1 MSQPLRHGI
10 PRVSTIAATE
20 FSAPAQAT
28 RVTILHS
35 VPLVP
40 VRDILAAVLGGDRD
54 DRDILWIDFE
64 GHSAPWEHLRATVDD
79 AFGTALPG
87 DPFGAVAGFLLTLER
102 PLLLAVELHPGVSAA
117 VDSGLLDLLATAA
130 QLSIVAVCTGRRALM
145 ARGRLE
151 FGAVT
156 VSPSA
161 LVLGAQGI
169 RDAVATAGLTL
180 TEVAAAGLA
189 QTALA
194 QADVLPAAL
203 AMMESAATVG
213 DDPDTNAIRLRAEI
227 SFVLEL
233 RAQSM
238 SDEQL
243 SSAASIAVPAVISA
257 RMLADITGHDVDDL
271 ELQRLTQ
278 SRVLLRD
285 GQLHLEPTLRRA
297 VLDEAQSR
305 IPGTLAGLH
314 RAVAGHLL
322 ASGRTFEALAHFA
335 HAGDWKT
342 LIETIDESLIGLMA
356 EDPQA
361 LQRIILDLPQTVRDE
376 HPRLGLYLEDEWKRS
391 DVDSPPY
398 LAVTRRMPATLSRL
412 PDVMAPWDR
421 LLSLLTRSLMLRLKS
436 DYPGALKTA
445 DELDALLATDDMIDQ
460 PSLVLAEAHFQG
472 GMCRLLG
479 LDLVGARESFHR
491 SAELARGF
499 DNALHQS
506 SARATAA
513 LALTR
518 ALEGEI
524 EQASSLLLALDVDA
538 MADTSM
544 LVANALVA
552 ISRMNPRDARHWIA
566 QLGELRIGDEFWPF
580 AVHAGNR
587 YGLYWGD
594 PVETDSD
601 LDRAWAE
608 HGDQLVA
615 GSTAQVLLTSDAAD
629 LALLLGQLPRAE
641 AALDQAPVRNTWIS
655 VCRARLAL
663 LAGNPKHALLFI
675 LEGQGRGRTERHGQL
690 DLAVLRAASEHA
702 LERDEDATASLL
714 RAINKSN
721 RSGVIVP
728 FHLLPLETLGSL
740 AALHPDAEAFVAR
753 HGLRGTSYLAPYQ
766 TLAGALSE
774 RELVVLRALDPAAT
788 IEQVARKLFVA
799 SNTVKAQLRS
809 IYRKLNV
816 STRTEALLVAAELG
830 LLDEDSR
837 SA

>member
-1 MSQPLRHGI
+1 MSRPLHHGI
-10 PRVSTIAATE
+10 PRVKTIAATE

-40 VRDILAAVLGGDRD
+40 VRDILAAVLVDDRN
-54 DRDILWIDFE
+54 DRDIIWIDFE
-64 GHSAPWEHLRATVDD
+64 ENATPWEHLRTAMDG

-87 DPFGAVAGFLLTLER
+87 DPFGAVAGFLLALER
-102 PLLLAVELHPGVSAA
+102 PLLLAVELHPGVGAV
-117 VDSGLLDLLATAA
+117 VDSGLLDLLATSP

-145 ARGRLE
+145 VRGRLE
-151 FGAVT
+151 FAAVT

-161 LVLGAQGI
+161 LVLDARGI
-169 RDAVATAGLTL
+169 RAAAATVGLCL
-180 TEVAAAGLA
+180 TEAAAAGLA

-203 AMMESAATVG
+203 AMMEPDADVG
-213 DDPDTNAIRLRAEI
+213 DDPDANAIRLRAEI

-233 RAQSM
+233 RSQSL

-243 SSAASIAVPAVISA
+243 SAAASIAVPADLSA
-257 RMLADITGHDVDDL
+257 RMLADITGQDVDDRQ
-271 ELQRLTQ
+271 LQRLTQ
-278 SRVLLRD
+278 SQVLLRD

-305 IPGTLAGLH
+305 IPETLARLH
-314 RAVAGHLL
+314 GAVARHLL
-322 ASGRTFEALAHFA
+322 ASGRTFEALTHLA

-342 LIETIDESLIGLMA
+342 LIRTIDESLVGLMA
-356 EDPQA
+356 EDRQA
-361 LQRIILDLPQTVRDE
+361 LQRIILDLPRSVRDE
-376 HPRLGLYLEDEWKRS
+376 HPRLSLYLECEWKRG
-391 DVDSPPY
+391 DVDSPPF
-398 LAVTRRMPATLSRL
+398 LAITRRMPATLSRL

-421 LLSLLTRSLMLRLKS
+421 VLALLTKSLVLRLKN
-436 DYPGALKTA
+436 DYPGALETA
-445 DELDALLATDDMIDQ
+445 VELDALLATDAMIDR
-460 PSLVLAEAHFQG
+460 PPLVLAEAHFQG

-479 LDLVGARESFHR
+479 LDLAGARESFHR

-499 DNALHQS
+499 DNAIYQS
-506 SARATAA
+506 FTRATAA

-524 EQASSLLLALDVDA
+524 EQASALLLALGTDA
-538 MADTSM
+538 MVDTSM

-552 ISRMNPRDARHWIA
+552 ISRMDPLNARHWIA
-566 QLGELRIGDEFWPF
+566 QLGDLRDGDEFWAF

-641 AALDQAPVRNTWIS
+641 AALDQATVRNTWIS
-655 VCRARLAL
+655 VSRARLAL

-675 LEGQGRGRTERHGQL
+675 LEGQGRGRIERHGQL

-702 LERDEDATASLL
+702 MERDEDATASLL

-721 RSGVIVP
+721 RSGVVVP
-728 FHLLPLETLGSL
+728 FHLLPQETLAAL

-774 RELVVLRALDPAAT
+774 RELVVLRALDPGAT